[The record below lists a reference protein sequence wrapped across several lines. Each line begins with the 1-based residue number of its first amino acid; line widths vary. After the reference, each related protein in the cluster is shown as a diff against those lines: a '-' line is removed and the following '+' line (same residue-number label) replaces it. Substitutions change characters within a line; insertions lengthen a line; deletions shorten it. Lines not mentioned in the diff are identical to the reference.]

1 MKKGSV
7 LKNKSNKNVFTTLG
21 ASNHS
26 LAEREKHDYYATDPK
41 AMELL
46 LELETFSD
54 KVWECSCGAGHL
66 AEVLKAHG
74 HDVKTSDIVDR
85 GYEGTEIMDFLSL
98 TKEDA
103 KEFGRRDIITNP
115 PYKYAQAFTEHALEI
130 SEDGTK
136 IAMFLRLQFL
146 EGQARKRLFLNN
158 PPKTIYVS
166 SSRLKCGK
174 NGEFNQAEG
183 SAIAFAWFIWEKGF
197 KGEPTIKW
205 FN

>member
-1 MKKGSV
+1 MKKGSA
-7 LKNKSNKNVFTTLG
+7 LKNKSNNNVFTTLG
-21 ASNHS
+21 ASNHTI
-26 LAEREKHDYYATDPK
+26 AEREKHDYYATEPK
-41 AMELL
+41 AMEML

-54 KVWECSCGAGHL
+54 KVWECSCGGGHL

-85 GYEGTEIMDFLSL
+85 GYEGTEVLDFLSL
-98 TKEDA
+98 TKGDA
-103 KEFGRRDIITNP
+103 KAFGNRDIITNP

-136 IAMFLRLQFL
+136 IAMFLRLAFL
-146 EGQARKRLFLNN
+146 EGQARRRLFLTH

-174 NGEFNQAEG
+174 NGDFSQSEG